1 MNKKLFIPIAFLII
15 YIFAAVVFIFS
26 LIKVGFHW
34 LSGVGLVL
42 SLVMAY
48 FKIKQIKT
56 SKNS

>member
-1 MNKKLFIPIAFLII
+1 MNKKLFIPIAFLVI
-15 YIFAAVVFIFS
+15 YIFAAAVFIFS
-26 LIKVGFHW
+26 LYKVGFSP

-56 SKNS
+56 SKNT